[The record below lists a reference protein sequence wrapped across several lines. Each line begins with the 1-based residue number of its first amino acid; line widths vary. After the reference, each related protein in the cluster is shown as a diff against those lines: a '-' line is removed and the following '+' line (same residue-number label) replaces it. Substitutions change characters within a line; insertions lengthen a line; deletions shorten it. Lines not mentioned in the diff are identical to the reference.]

1 MRENLKISMG
11 QNAATRRKSEGQEG
25 AARAFTKAKAEA
37 MAALRKHEYTVAV
50 DKLEVCLA
58 LTGGQDDTLHRILAR
73 ALALSGQWTDAAE
86 EASPQAEVWPFWGGQ
101 ASLYAQRASLP
112 PQSYYA
118 SSQRAG

>member
-1 MRENLKISMG
+1 MG

-101 ASLYAQRASLP
+101 ASPYAQRASLP